1 MSFPHL
7 RLLAAYLEQHFSRKI
22 ISQVNKCEFLIRLS
36 LWLSS
41 IRQVFLSPF
50 WIRSSKKLFQPGI
63 KLVQLVSA
71 SGNVQ
76 LYNYALSIRLKEL
89 TFLVITW
96 VGYTITRVTYR
107 RQDIII
113 IVHGLY
119 FWKSLDFKLIM
130 FIWQLLTATSVR
142 CTAGELG
149 NLGRVHHN
157 QGHLKKARDYYN
169 RARAI
174 FFEKAWAWP
183 CSCGNYLQQSESPG
197 SCERLLSSCI
207 RHST

>member
-1 MSFPHL
+1 MIKHFLSKDNNGLYALINGSHVIPL
-7 RLLAAYLEQHFSRKI
+7 RLS
-22 ISQVNKCEFLIRLS
+22 S
-36 LWLSS
+36 WLSS
-41 IRQVFLSPF
+41 IRQVFLSPS
-50 WIRSSKKLFQPGI
+50 WIRSSKKLFQTGI
-63 KLVQLVSA
+63 KLVQRVSA

-89 TFLVITW
+89 GPEHVDVAISCNNLS
-96 VGYTITRVTYR
+96 RVHHNQGNLYR

-113 IVHGLY
+113 IVHGPY
-119 FWKSLDFKLIM
+119 FWKSLDLTM

-169 RARAI
+169 RARTI
-174 FFEKAWAWP
+174 FF
-183 CSCGNYLQQSESPG
+183 
-197 SCERLLSSCI
+197 
-207 RHST
+207 